1 MRSSR
6 YLNKLNCELYLI
18 LHTTGIAGVKV
29 WIHMNGNFSTDD
41 VIKI

>member
-18 LHTTGIAGVKV
+18 LHTTGIAVVTV